1 MGRVT
6 LASLG
11 APGDE
16 LGAGGQGTVY
26 ALPQSRSPS
35 LVYKAYSP
43 DVLADLNADVLTD
56 MIGLPAGLPGP
67 DRHALLTA
75 AAWPRDTVTDGGRVC
90 GFTMVLVPPRFHT
103 TLRLLKGHK
112 VRLGQTQ
119 LLLNPPAY
127 LDRVELRIDD
137 QFRLELLADIAG
149 TLRLF
154 HRLGLTVGDLSPNN
168 LLYSRTGKPRCHF
181 IDCDAM
187 QLHGRTV
194 LPQVETTDWQV
205 PPGGGALGSADSDAY
220 KFALLCIRLF
230 AGDQSTTDPEA
241 LRRAGPG
248 VHALAERALAG
259 DAGNRPGLGKWE
271 TQLRVARPVPVEP
284 PAVSVTVPTPRVP
297 KSPPPPRRVV
307 TTTVA
312 PPLFTPAAPAGVRWR
327 LTRARRRSLAKLA
340 VLALLLGYVAT
351 HTAQIESVARQAG
364 EAVFAGNDEKAQAQ
378 ADTVAGL
385 LASSA
390 PVRTKVKGAVTNLT
404 GCKNLKKSVADLAAA
419 SSARQ
424 RSLTAANGL
433 QVTELDDG
441 VTMKAQLVS
450 AFKHSKA
457 ADDAY
462 RSWGL
467 KLDKRGCGK
476 SVRNGPDRKR
486 GDTESSASTKAKQA
500 FAGLW
505 NRIGPHYGHQPV
517 AYQNI

>member
-11 APGDE
+11 PLGDE
-16 LGAGGQGTVY
+16 LGSGGQGTVY

-35 LVYKAYSP
+35 LVYKAYSE
-43 DVLADLNADVLTD
+43 DVLADLDADVLTD
-56 MIGLPAGLPGP
+56 MIEVPSGLPGR
-67 DRHALLTA
+67 DRHELLAA
-75 AAWPRDTVTDGGRVC
+75 AAWPRRVVTQGDRVR
-90 GFTMVLVPPRFHT
+90 GFTMALVPQRFHT
-103 TLRLLKGHK
+103 TLKLLKGHQ

-119 LLLNPPAY
+119 LLLNPPDY

-187 QLHGRTV
+187 QLNGRTV
-194 LPQVETTDWQV
+194 LPQVETTDWEV
-205 PPGGGALGSADSDAY
+205 PAGGGALGSKDSDAY
-220 KFALLCIRLF
+220 KFALLCVRLF

-248 VHALAERALAG
+248 VHSLAVRALSG

-271 TQLRVARPVPVEP
+271 KQLRAARPIPVEP
-284 PAVSVTVPTPRVP
+284 TVRVTVPSPRIAASRPPVVP
-297 KSPPPPRRVV
+297 
-307 TTTVA
+307 A
-312 PPLFTPAAPAGVRWR
+312 PVRPR
-327 LTRARRRSLAKLA
+327 LTRARRRGLVKLL
-340 VLALLLGYVAT
+340 VLSLLLGYVAM
-351 HTAQIESVARQAG
+351 HTDQIESAARRAA
-364 EAVFAGNDEKAQAQ
+364 EAVFSDDDAAARAQ
-378 ADTVAGL
+378 ADKIAGL

-390 PVRTKVKGAVTNLT
+390 PVRNKVKGAVTNLT
-404 GCKNLKKSVADLAAA
+404 ACKNVKRSVADLGAA

-433 QVTELDDG
+433 QVTELPDG
-441 VTMKAQLVS
+441 ATMKAELIS

-467 KLDKRGCGK
+467 KLSKQGCRK
-476 SVRNGPDRKR
+476 AVLNGPDRKR
-486 GDTESSASTKAKQA
+486 GDKESAASTKAKQQ
-500 FAGLW
+500 FAKLW
-505 NRIGPHYGHQPV
+505 NQVGPEYGHNQV
-517 AYQNI
+517 SYQNI